1 MADASRPHW
10 GARPLGRI
18 RLARV
23 TDATRQNAVP
33 EPDSTQ
39 ASEQAG
45 GPRQPAQPKQDPG
58 PGEQFEVR
66 AAKRDRLRSEGWD
79 PYPVQL
85 PITTTIAAVRE
96 AYGHLEA
103 GQETDD
109 VVGVAG
115 RVVFL
120 RNTGRLCFVTLADG
134 AGTTLQAML
143 SAKALPGA
151 GHTSLAAFKSD
162 VDLGDH
168 LFVHGRVI
176 SSRRGE
182 LSVMAES
189 VLREGADAAAP
200 AELGDDDVAVPAWRI
215 ASKALRP
222 LPKVWTNQ
230 EGEEVSLN
238 EENRARRREL
248 DLLTRPA
255 ARDMVRT
262 RAAVVR
268 SLRANF
274 HRRDYLELETPML
287 QVIHGGA
294 AARPFITHM
303 NAFDMDLYLRI
314 ATEIYLKRA
323 VVGGVDR
330 VFEINRNFRNEGAD
344 SSHSPEFTALE
355 AYEAYSD
362 YNGMAELTRNLVQ
375 QAARDAF
382 GLPEGGEVVRLGDGT
397 EYDLSGEW
405 DKIDLYTSVSEA
417 LGEEITVETP
427 REHLVAHAERIGL
440 EVDDYAVAGKV
451 VEDIFEE
458 LVGSKLWAPTFVYDF
473 PEDTSPLTRYHRS
486 RPGLTEK
493 WDLYV
498 RGCETATAYS
508 ELADPVVQ
516 RERFEAQALAAA
528 NGDPEAMVLDEDFLV
543 AMEQGFPPSGGMGM
557 GIDRLLMVLTGQ
569 GIRETITFPLVRRS

>member
-1 MADASRPHW
+1 M
-10 GARPLGRI
+10 
-18 RLARV
+18 
-23 TDATRQNAVP
+23 TDSSSTP
-33 EPDSTQ
+33 TQ
-39 ASEQAG
+39 APADDTPEQV
-45 GPRQPAQPKQDPG
+45 K
-58 PGEQFEVR
+58 VR
-66 AAKRDRLRSEGWD
+66 AAKRARLMEAGI
-79 PYPVQL
+79 PAYPVLL
-85 PITTTIAAVRE
+85 PITTTIKKVRE
-96 AYGHLEA
+96 KYAHLEA
-103 GQETDD
+103 GEETEDY
-109 VVGVAG
+109 VGLAG
-115 RVVFL
+115 RVIL
-120 RNTGRLCFVTLADG
+120 ARNGGKLCFATLMDG
-134 AGTTLQAML
+134 EGNKIQVML
-143 SAKALPGA
+143 SAASVGA
-151 GHTSLAAFKSD
+151 ESLAAYKND

-182 LSVMAES
+182 LSIF
-189 VLREGADAAAP
+189 AAP
-200 AELGDDDVAVPAWRI
+200 AEVTPEAQAAYEAASAALPAPDASWAI

-222 LPKVWTNQ
+222 LPKTWTT
-230 EGEEVSLN
+230 EDGEEVTLS
-238 EENRARRREL
+238 EDQRIRRREL
-248 DLLTRPA
+248 DLITRPA
-255 ARDMVRT
+255 ARDMVRI
-262 RAAVVR
+262 RAAVNR
-268 SLRANF
+268 SIRENF
-274 HRRDYLELETPML
+274 FRRDYIELETPML
-287 QVIHGGA
+287 QMIHGGA

-303 NAFDMDLYLRI
+303 NALDTDLYLRI

-330 VFEINRNFRNEGAD
+330 VFEINRNFRNEGMD

-362 YNGMAELTRNLVQ
+362 YNGMADLTRDLIQ

-382 GLPEGGEVVRLGDGT
+382 DLSEGEEIVRLADGT

-405 DKIDLYTSVSEA
+405 DRIDLYGSTSEA

-427 REHLVAHAERIGL
+427 RETLVKYAERVGL
-440 EVDDYAVAGKV
+440 EVDDYAVSGKI

-498 RGCETATAYS
+498 RGFETGTAYS

-528 NGDPEAMVLDEDFLV
+528 NGDPEAMVLDEDFLI
-543 AMEQGFPPSGGMGM
+543 AMEQGFPPCGGMGM

-569 GIRETITFPLVRRS
+569 GIRETIPFPLVKRLG